1 MTRERLAAF
10 KLAPGAYEAVRG
22 VEAYIRRCGLEHSLI
37 ELVDMRASQ
46 INGCA
51 FCLDMHSRDA
61 RRNGE
66 TEQRLYLLNGWRDSS
81 LYTDRERAAL
91 AWTEALTIVADTHAP
106 DDVYG
111 QVRAQFAD
119 AELVNLTTLIGLIN
133 LWNRLMIGFRTQHP
147 ITVKAA

>member
-51 FCLDMHSRDA
+51 FCLDMHSKDA

-91 AWTEALTIVADTHAP
+91 AWTDALTIVADTHAP